1 MIISLD
7 GFIAGPEGHL
17 DWMISPD
24 PEREAEH
31 LQFLGSV
38 DTILVA
44 HGVYASR
51 SASKGKT
58 PLRPFGCGR
67 RRLELDAQLAEDAH
81 RAVAQRL
88 ERVSFA
94 CAVICSVTRRPSA
107 VSRTR
112 TARPSCGGRA
122 ALDQSAALCA
132 CRSGRR

>member
-58 PLRPFGCGR
+58 R
-67 RRLELDAQLAEDAH
+67 
-81 RAVAQRL
+81 
-88 ERVSFA
+88 S
-94 CAVICSVTRRPSA
+94 PSGHSGA
-107 VSRTR
+107 GGGAWSSMRNSRKTR
-112 TARPSCGGRA
+112 TAP
-122 ALDQSAALCA
+122 
-132 CRSGRR
+132 